1 MSFPRQFM
9 EVPAG
14 KIAAIVT
21 SLEMFSAPAPRP
33 ERSDLALS
41 LRRIEQPDLDSFRD
55 LFRRTGEDW
64 LWFSRLTM
72 TDAALRAIIH
82 DPAVEVY
89 PLMVGEQEA
98 GLLELD
104 FRVAGECELSYFG
117 LLPAF
122 IGSGAGR
129 WLMNRAVERAWSRP
143 VRRFWVHTCT
153 YDHPDA
159 LLFYL
164 RSGFRA
170 FRREVEISDDP
181 RLTGAMPRDAT
192 PHIPIIE

>member
-9 EVPAG
+9 EVPA
-14 KIAAIVT
+14 
-21 SLEMFSAPAPRP
+21 
-33 ERSDLALS
+33 
-41 LRRIEQPDLDSFRD
+41 

-64 LWFSRLTM
+64 LWFSRLAM
-72 TDAALRAIIH
+72 TDDALRAIIH

-129 WLMNRAVERAWSRP
+129 WLMNRAIALAWSRP

-159 LLFYL
+159 LPFYL

-181 RLTGAMPRDAT
+181 RLTGAMPRNAT
-192 PHIPIIE
+192 PRIPIIA

>member
-1 MSFPRQFM
+1 MNAPRQM
-9 EVPAG
+9 TEVPAG

-41 LRRIEQPDLDSFRD
+41 LRRVEKPDLDWFSD

-64 LWFSRLTM
+64 LWFSRLAM
-72 TDAALRAIIH
+72 TDETLRAIIH

-89 PLMVGEQEA
+89 PLMAGKHEA

-129 WLMNRAVERAWSRP
+129 WLMTARSRLP
-143 VRRFWVHTCT
+143 GRGRCGG
-153 YDHPDA
+153 
-159 LLFYL
+159 
-164 RSGFRA
+164 SGFTPAPTITRMRSRSICA
-170 FRREVEISDDP
+170 RGSVHS
-181 RLTGAMPRDAT
+181 GAKSKSAT
-192 PHIPIIE
+192 TRG

>member
-41 LRRIEQPDLDSFRD
+41 LRRIAQPDLDWFRD

-64 LWFSRLTM
+64 LWFSRLAM
-72 TDAALRAIIH
+72 TDDALRAIIH

-129 WLMNRAVERAWSRP
+129 WLMTARSRLP
-143 VRRFWVHTCT
+143 GRGRCGGSGNTPAPT
-153 YDHPDA
+153 ITRT
-159 LLFYL
+159 
-164 RSGFRA
+164 RSRSTFA
-170 FRREVEISDDP
+170 
-181 RLTGAMPRDAT
+181 RDSAHSGVKSKSAT
-192 PHIPIIE
+192 TRG

>member
-1 MSFPRQFM
+1 MSFPRQFT

-33 ERSDLALS
+33 ERPDLALS
-41 LRRIEQPDLDSFRD
+41 LRRIEQPDLDWFRA
-55 LFRRTGEDW
+55 LFGRTGEDW
-64 LWFSRLTM
+64 LWFSRLAM
-72 TDAALRAIIH
+72 ADDALRAIIH

-89 PLMVGEQEA
+89 PLKAGAQEA

-129 WLMNRAVERAWSRP
+129 WLMNRAIELAWSRP

-159 LLFYL
+159 LSFYL

-192 PHIPIIE
+192 PRIPIIA